1 MKTIKNIF
9 KIPYLAIKS
18 RLDYSET
25 LTDRQIKRLEVCRK
39 CQFNS
44 DNNKELSIFETIM
57 YRANKILNF
66 IMKVKVTEDSI
77 CTICTCNLIFK
88 SSQEDPENMCPK
100 NKWINL

>member
-18 RLDYSET
+18 RLEHKET
-25 LTDRQIKRLEVCRK
+25 LTEEQTRRLEICRK

-44 DNNKELSIFETIM
+44 DNNKSLSMVEGIM
-57 YRANKILNF
+57 YKANKILNF
-66 IMKVKVTEDSI
+66 IMQVKVTEDSI

-100 NKWINL
+100 KKWNNL